1 MLIVFD
7 DVIADTE
14 SNKTVNRIVTVLF
27 LRGRKLNMSLVFIS
41 KSYFKVHKAI
51 RLNGTKIFYGENAKQ
66 MSIVSFV

>member
-27 LRGRKLNMSLVFIS
+27 LRGRKLNMPLVFIS
-41 KSYFKVHKAI
+41 KPYFKVHKAI
-51 RLNGTKIFYGENAKQ
+51 RLNGTKIF
-66 MSIVSFV
+66 